1 MVVIDLDGLG
11 AVPEEEAIV
20 ACEPDKRIAA
30 LEVVV
35 GHCGFLVDGD
45 GFEGVEAVDE
55 GPALV
60 GVDLIEHLQ
69 KLLRGGESHRVDVV
83 AVFLEQQGFLDQAV
97 YDELGLR
104 ASDHDLAIPGLQ
116 QIGGCPE
123 DLLGLLKF
131 LHVGGSHKHALLG
144 TQQQIRWEF
153 IICDCELLALGLF
166 DCLHI

>member
-1 MVVIDLDGLG
+1 MVVIDLDGFG
-11 AVPEEEAIV
+11 VVPEEEAIIT
-20 ACEPDKRIAA
+20 CEPDKWIAA

-35 GHCGFLVDGD
+35 SNCALLVDGD
-45 GFEGVEAVDE
+45 WLEGLEAVDE

-83 AVFLEQQGFLDQAV
+83 AVFLEQQGFFEQAV
-97 YDELGLR
+97 YNKLGLR
-104 ASDHDLAIPGLQ
+104 ASNHDLTILSLE
-116 QIGGCPE
+116 QIRGCPE

-144 TQQQIRWEF
+144 T
-153 IICDCELLALGLF
+153 
-166 DCLHI
+166 